1 MLNRLHLTR
10 VTTLDIMVSVI
21 RGARVLAPKSSVSHW
36 TLKQEEVSM
45 NILSSV
51 VARLPHVKCRLRKI
65 KFRYD
70 VNLFSGDAFVH
81 IHVGRVALYV
91 SKPTHV
97 MPPSMPLISMWR

>member
-1 MLNRLHLTR
+1 LTR

-97 MPPSMPLISMWR
+97 MPPSMPFISMWR

>member
-51 VARLPHVKCRLRKI
+51 VARLPHVKCRLRKV

-70 VNLFSGDAFVH
+70 VNMFSGDAFVH

-97 MPPSMPLISMWR
+97 MPPSMPFISMWR

>member
-1 MLNRLHLTR
+1 
-10 VTTLDIMVSVI
+10 
-21 RGARVLAPKSSVSHW
+21 
-36 TLKQEEVSM
+36 
-45 NILSSV
+45 
-51 VARLPHVKCRLRKI
+51 LRKI

>member
-1 MLNRLHLTR
+1 MLKRLHLTR

-45 NILSSV
+45 KILSAV
-51 VARLPHVKCRLRKI
+51 VARLPHVKCRLRKV

-70 VNLFSGDAFVH
+70 VNMFSGDAFVH

-91 SKPTHV
+91 SKPTHA

>member
-1 MLNRLHLTR
+1 MTR

-97 MPPSMPLISMWR
+97 MPPSMPFISMWR

>member
-1 MLNRLHLTR
+1 MTR

-81 IHVGRVALYV
+81 VHVGRVALYV

-97 MPPSMPLISMWR
+97 MPPSMPFISMWR

>member
-1 MLNRLHLTR
+1 
-10 VTTLDIMVSVI
+10 MVSVI

-81 IHVGRVALYV
+81 VHVGRVALYV

>member
-45 NILSSV
+45 KILSAV

-97 MPPSMPLISMWR
+97 MPPSMPFISMWR

>member
-1 MLNRLHLTR
+1 MLKRLHLTR

-45 NILSSV
+45 KILSAV

-97 MPPSMPLISMWR
+97 MPPSMPFISMWR

>member
-97 MPPSMPLISMWR
+97 MPPSMPFISMWR

>member
-1 MLNRLHLTR
+1 M
-10 VTTLDIMVSVI
+10 
-21 RGARVLAPKSSVSHW
+21 K
-36 TLKQEEVSM
+36 
-45 NILSSV
+45 ILSAV

-81 IHVGRVALYV
+81 VHVGRVALYV

-97 MPPSMPLISMWR
+97 MPPSMPFISMWR

>member
-81 IHVGRVALYV
+81 VHVGRVALYV

-97 MPPSMPLISMWR
+97 MPPSMPFISMWR

>member
-1 MLNRLHLTR
+1 MIKRLHLTR

-45 NILSSV
+45 KILSAV

-97 MPPSMPLISMWR
+97 MPPSMPFISMWR

>member
-1 MLNRLHLTR
+1 LLNRLHLTR

-97 MPPSMPLISMWR
+97 MPPSMPFISMWR